1 MTLTLDPKVEF
12 SCQDSL
18 VPGLPIEPSHP
29 LALDSNG
36 DCVNSPYSFKSVI
49 IDSGPGNHSHA
60 SFVTQQCRVE
70 LYSHNDCRG
79 DKSVIDAAD
88 IKRSGCTFVGGR
100 SARLDCGIEPIS
112 NGKLQTSIRLYVLAD
127 AHAAAYKTLGDLC
140 AHSSFPRRNST
151 APNPSGKTNGT
162 ATATGAMTSSAL
174 PPPSI
179 SPVVPAM
186 PGVAS
191 TEKHIQRSL
200 AALIAVVVA
209 ALVLL

>member
-112 NGKLQTSIRLYVLAD
+112 N
-127 AHAAAYKTLGDLC
+127 AAYKTLGDLC